1 MNRLQVK
8 IHSLRHFVDFSFL
21 PVASI
26 EVDARVD
33 GSVEFVF
40 FGVRLDQVLN
50 GKQLLAS
57 PGQVKRIGRRAR
69 VVDERRLEMME
80 LKLDNGCVMFR
91 Y

>member
-1 MNRLQVK
+1 MIIGLLDSKVVEKSWLYCSWYMNRLQVK

-50 GKQLLAS
+50 GKQ
-57 PGQVKRIGRRAR
+57 
-69 VVDERRLEMME
+69 
-80 LKLDNGCVMFR
+80 
-91 Y
+91 

>member
-1 MNRLQVK
+1 MIIGLLDSKVVEKSWLYCSWYMNRLQVK

-40 FGVRLDQVLN
+40 FGE
-50 GKQLLAS
+50 AS
-57 PGQVKRIGRRAR
+57 YFTS
-69 VVDERRLEMME
+69 
-80 LKLDNGCVMFR
+80 MFFCKATA